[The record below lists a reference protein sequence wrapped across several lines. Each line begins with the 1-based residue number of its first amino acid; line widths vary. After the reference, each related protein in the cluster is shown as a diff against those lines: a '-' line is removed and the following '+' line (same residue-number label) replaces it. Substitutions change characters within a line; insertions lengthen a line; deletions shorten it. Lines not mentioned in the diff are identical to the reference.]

1 MSNDAATHRDPL
13 ARNASLHDHFFGVSQ
28 RIVELDDNHWYRGY
42 LDIQAPRLL
51 SDIEI
56 ITKSVPENSRVLDIG
71 CSPPFVLATLQSL
84 GYAAVGVDVNPKAF
98 ARSQAEFGFEAVGC
112 DIEAGPLP
120 FADASF
126 DAVLMCE
133 VFEHLRINPVR
144 TMQEVHRVIRPGGL
158 LHLTTPNLF
167 SLGGIKNFLL
177 ERRAF
182 FCTER
187 ELYDELNHINT
198 EGFSGHVREYTHRE
212 VEGFLLRVGFTP
224 VRSVF
229 RFGGLK
235 GWTRAIY
242 AVAPFLR
249 PNVAVHAFR

>member
-1 MSNDAATHRDPL
+1 MDMVEPRAVSASSA
-13 ARNASLHDHFFGVSQ
+13 ASLRKRFFEVSR
-28 RIVELDDNHWYRGY
+28 RIVELDQNHWYRGY
-42 LDIQAPRLL
+42 LDIQADRLL

-56 ITKSVPENSRVLDIG
+56 VARTVPKPGRVLDIG
-71 CSPPFVLATLQSL
+71 CSPPFVLASLQAL
-84 GYAAVGVDVNPKAF
+84 GYDAVGVDVNPAAF
-98 ARSQAEFGFEAVGC
+98 AHSQAEFGFEAVAC
-112 DIEAGPLP
+112 DIEKGPLP

-144 TMQEVHRVIRPGGL
+144 TMHEVYRVIRPGGL
-158 LHLTTPNLF
+158 LHLTTPNLY
-167 SLGGIKNFLL
+167 SLGGIRNFLL
-177 ERRAF
+177 KRSAV

-212 VEGFLLRVGFTP
+212 VEGFLLRVGFA
-224 VRSVF
+224 SVSSHF

-235 GWTRAIY
+235 GWTKPVY

-249 PNVAVHAFR
+249 PNVAVHAYR